1 MNRAT
6 ASLLLSVFLHAG
18 LLWVFA
24 PAFSEGKREETNAV
38 IRVVFNGNTRE
49 APKAGK
55 AEPEKSEPEK
65 PAASVPAPPAAK
77 SEPEPKPKPKPKPKS
92 RPKTPP
98 KTRQSPAKK
107 ERENTA
113 PAAAERKGGLSQAGG
128 LPHGG
133 SSHGGSPHGSMP
145 RPLGSPEKRRST
157 AVIDAEE
164 LKVTQRVKPDYPMIS
179 RKRKEQGTV
188 VLLVDVAAGQVTS
201 VRLER
206 GSGHPALDESAAKA
220 ARGWRFETSGH
231 GDKIVARITFRFEL
245 K

>member
-1 MNRAT
+1 MNRAA

-24 PAFSEGKREETNAV
+24 PVFSEGKREETNAV
-38 IRVVFNGNTRE
+38 IRVVFNGNARE
-49 APKAGK
+49 AHKAGK
-55 AEPEKSEPEK
+55 AEPEKFEPEK
-65 PAASVPAPPAAK
+65 PAVPVPVPPAAK
-77 SEPEPKPKPKPKPKS
+77 PEPKPKPQPKS
-92 RPKTPP
+92 RPKTSP
-98 KTRQSPAKK
+98 KPRQSPTKK
-107 ERENTA
+107 SRENTV
-113 PAAAERKGGLSQAGG
+113 PTAAEREDGPSQVGGSPHGG

-133 SSHGGSPHGSMP
+133 SPHGDMP
-145 RPLGSPEKRRST
+145 RQLSSTETRRST
-157 AVIDAEE
+157 SVIDAEK
-164 LKVTQRVKPDYPMIS
+164 LKVTRRIKPDYPMIS

-188 VLLVDVAAGQVTS
+188 VLLIDVIAGQVTS

-206 GSGHPALDESAAKA
+206 GSGYPALDESAAKA